1 MKNALVVCGGWDG
14 HEPDKVGAIFSR
26 MLEAEGFEVE
36 LSDTLEAFS
45 DADKLAGLNLLVP
58 HWTMG
63 ELPEEAWRAINAAV
77 RGGVGIAGIHGGMG
91 DAFRKH
97 TEWQFMVGGQW
108 VAHPDGII
116 DYRVNILDTGDPVT
130 AGLSDFDMH
139 SEQYY
144 MHVDPSNEVLATT
157 TFAFNGCVMPV
168 VWKRTWGKGR
178 VFFSSCGHVAADLEV
193 PEVAAITQRGF
204 AWAASHVS

>member
-1 MKNALVVCGGWDG
+1 MKKALVVCGGWDG
-14 HEPDKVGAIFSR
+14 HEPDKVGAIFTR

-36 LSDTLEAFS
+36 LSDRLEAFF

-63 ELPEEAWRAINAAV
+63 ELPDEAWLAINAAV

-91 DAFRKH
+91 DAFRTH

-116 DYRVNILDTGDPVT
+116 DYRVNIVDHDDPIT
-130 AGLSDFDMH
+130 TGLSDFDMH

-144 MHVDPSNEVLATT
+144 MHVDPSNKVLSTT
-157 TFAFNGCVMPV
+157 TFGFNGCVMPV

-178 VFFSSCGHVAADLEV
+178 VFFSSCGHVASDLEV
-193 PEVAAITQRGF
+193 PEVATITQRGF
-204 AWAASHVS
+204 AWAAAK